1 MKFNNYF
8 LFGIILLVLL
18 AATVLISSGCMSM
31 QAENASVELSE
42 HIECIKQGEED
53 ELRLTIYYM
62 SPYILTQWPQS
73 ERELIESG
81 YEYKITVGRIRLR
94 EHIDLLEQVAN
105 ADLTPIENE
114 SYVDA
119 RLYYAFETKKNRK
132 IFDVCMWGS
141 NGGIIVNGLEVEE
154 NHIFY
159 EVVLPFLPED
169 AAENWE
175 EYLNDHLGEQSNSSS

>member
-1 MKFNNYF
+1 MKLNKYF

-18 AATVLISSGCMSM
+18 AATVLISLGCSM
-31 QAENASVELSE
+31 QAENASVEFSE

-62 SPYILTQWPQS
+62 SPYILTQWPLS
-73 ERELIESG
+73 KRELIEER
-81 YEYKITVGRIRLR
+81 YEYKITVSGTRLR
-94 EHIDLLEQVAN
+94 EHIDLLELVAN

-132 IFDVCMWGS
+132 IFDVCMWSS
-141 NGGIIVNGLEVEE
+141 NGGIIVNGFEVEE
-154 NHIFY
+154 NHILY